1 MDNLTKAKISDYKIA
16 MDYLQEAKSLI
27 GIAIWRLDDDLP
39 IVKEGTPDAKLWD
52 IMTQMKDVIEMLATE
67 INESKTF

>member
-1 MDNLTKAKISDYKIA
+1 MDNLTQAKISDYKIA

-39 IVKEGTPDAKLWD
+39 TVKEGTPDAKLWE
-52 IMTQMKDVIEMLATE
+52 IMTQIKDVIEMLATE

>member
-1 MDNLTKAKISDYKIA
+1 MDNLTQAKISDYKIA

-39 IVKEGTPDAKLWD
+39 TVKEGTPDAKLWE
-52 IMTQMKDVIEMLATE
+52 IMTEIKHVIEMLATE
-67 INESKTF
+67 INEIKTF

>member
-1 MDNLTKAKISDYKIA
+1 MDNLTQAKISDYKIA

-39 IVKEGTPDAKLWD
+39 TVKEGTPDAKLWD
-52 IMTQMKDVIEMLATE
+52 IMTQMRDVIEMLATE
-67 INESKTF
+67 INEIKTF